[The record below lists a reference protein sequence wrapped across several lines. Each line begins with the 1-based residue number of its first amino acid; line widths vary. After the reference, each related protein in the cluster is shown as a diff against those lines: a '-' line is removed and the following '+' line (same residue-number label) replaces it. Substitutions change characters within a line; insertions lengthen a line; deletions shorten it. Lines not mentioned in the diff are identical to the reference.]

1 MNFFKI
7 LLGLIAITFT
17 IYAKDVNANNFNNT
31 INSNRVVVVK
41 FWSAHCGVC
50 QTLYPEFEKAKRA
63 LRGKALFVN
72 YNYDKGGWP
81 LKKYKI
87 ELLPTMIIFK
97 NGKEVSRQLADPD
110 AEWIIA
116 WVENNLK

>member
-1 MNFFKI
+1 MKLFQTIFA
-7 LLGLIAITFT
+7 AIIVSIFLP
-17 IYAKDVNANNFNNT
+17 AKEINAQNFNQV
-31 INSNRVVVVK
+31 INSKKVVVVK

-81 LKKYKI
+81 IQKYKI

-110 AEWIIA
+110 ADWIIA
-116 WVENNLK
+116 WVQNYL